1 MPATVE
7 TVQNHLVKQVK
18 AGKEPPYEKLFNLS
32 KNTKEDP
39 PLTGFIE
46 YYAYKVEERKYQIRY
61 ENVGAQN
68 SKLAYKDREPFI
80 PYKLF
85 LEYCV
90 EKKFDRREYFISKHQ
105 YMDLDFINESP
116 EIVND
121 VLFFLSGYVHHRTNL
136 VSYETYKTI
145 LQGQVSNSSIQTK
158 EQISNYQEDG
168 WKYDGKGILA
178 QVDALTEFSLNFKH
192 FRDMPAT
199 EEEKLL
205 SKKRIV

>member
-1 MPATVE
+1 
-7 TVQNHLVKQVK
+7 
-18 AGKEPPYEKLFNLS
+18 
-32 KNTKEDP
+32 
-39 PLTGFIE
+39 
-46 YYAYKVEERKYQIRY
+46 
-61 ENVGAQN
+61 
-68 SKLAYKDREPFI
+68 
-80 PYKLF
+80 
-85 LEYCV
+85 V

-178 QVDALTEFSLNFKH
+178 
-192 FRDMPAT
+192 
-199 EEEKLL
+199 
-205 SKKRIV
+205 